1 MIELLIAGSFF
12 FASESVEMS
21 FFPSIFVPYPFSLC
35 TESTSYVFSF
45 RMVFF
50 YLVTMGWIFD
60 ISFYV
65 RK

>member
-21 FFPSIFVPYPFSLC
+21 FFPSILVPYPFSLC

-50 YLVTMGWIFD
+50 STL
-60 ISFYV
+60 
-65 RK
+65 